1 MERALFLNPC
11 RVHTVPLFVYV
22 SCILLKL
29 KELQA
34 SSIFFC
40 FIFLKPG
47 CNISALQTSDDLYL
61 YLLFLCLCVSGL
73 AFFSHSH
80 SFLSVLF
87 GFHLSVLVSLL
98 IKLFIHSCL
107 CFCSIFFFLYGFF
120 ITPSF
125 LFLFNAFVT
134 FTLLTLRDFM

>member
-11 RVHTVPLFVYV
+11 RVHTVSLFVYV

-34 SSIFFC
+34 SSIFFF

-47 CNISALQTSDDLYL
+47 CNISALQTSDDLYI

-73 AFFSHSH
+73 AFLSHSH

-107 CFCSIFFFLYGFF
+107 FFLLNIFLSVWFLYHSFFF
-120 ITPSF
+120 ISI
-125 LFLFNAFVT
+125 
-134 FTLLTLRDFM
+134 